1 MRKPDPLR
9 LIRRLPNPPERNF
22 HLWTTP
28 AGLKSWLGGNVPLVE
43 CDPRPGG
50 ALRILLQSPEGRT
63 SAYVGVFREVRPPE
77 RLVFTWAREEA
88 PCGAKERPDTRES
101 MVTVEFRPSD
111 GGTELTLTHDGLPDD
126 MAREEYRRFWE
137 SCLDRLARRPG

>member
-1 MRKPDPLR
+1 MRLN
-9 LIRRLPNPPERNF
+9 RRFSAAPGELFP
-22 HLWTTP
+22 LWTAP
-28 AGLKSWLGGNVPLVE
+28 AAMKSWLGGNVPLVE
-43 CDPRPGG
+43 SDPRPGG

-101 MVTVEFRPSD
+101 TVTIDLRPAE
-111 GGTELTLTHDGLPDD
+111 GGTELTLTHDGLPDEAA
-126 MAREEYRRFWE
+126 MEEYRTFWE
-137 SCLDRLARRPG
+137 GCLDRLDTAVGAG